1 MKFTYGQRFCRKIY
15 ELMSR
20 IKGAISD
27 DDTKEYRKSLLWYF
41 RYKRGIIKNTFMNE
55 LEEFPLYESDIV
67 LPDGSEFITG
77 VLSQI
82 KHLSE
87 KAADISNWSNEHD
100 LSKLLIIML
109 REFNLDMSNRV
120 NIYGII
126 DKAEFAIED
135 LYKSS
140 PDKRIKIIND
150 YQLFLQQ
157 LSDACFCF
165 DNKTNSLIKY

>member
-1 MKFTYGQRFCRKIY
+1 MEFTYGQRFCRKMY
-15 ELMSR
+15 TLMSR
-20 IKGAISD
+20 INGAMSD

-41 RYKRGIIKNTFMNE
+41 RYKRGIIKNTFMNK
-55 LEEFPLYESDIV
+55 LEEFPSCESDIV
-67 LPDGSEFITG
+67 LPSGSEFING
-77 VLSQI
+77 ILSQI

-87 KAADISNWSNEHD
+87 KAADMSNWSSEHD
-100 LSKLLIIML
+100 LRKLLTIML
-109 REFNLDMSNRV
+109 CELNLDMSNKV

-126 DKAEFAIED
+126 DKAEYAIED

-140 PDKRIKIIND
+140 IDKRIKIIND
-150 YQLFLQQ
+150 YKLFLQQ